1 MNLLSDQKL
10 TLIQISDTHL
20 MDRAD
25 ANFVDMNPEITF
37 HGLMQH
43 IIRTHPR
50 IDAIIH
56 TGDVAQVAVPQT
68 YARYLDY
75 MQHLNIPFYQVP
87 GNHDDL
93 TIFPYPQQ
101 SPISVIELGNWV
113 IILLTSAVSGKVD
126 GHIDEVQLNQL
137 EQLLQKFNNQHIL
150 VGCHHNP
157 LHMHSQ
163 WLDQHRLKNTES
175 LLDILFKYPQVK
187 AVIHGHVHQEFSETL
202 NNIQFLATPST
213 CVQFKPLSQEF
224 ALDDEASPGYRLL
237 VLSSNGEISSE
248 VYRVPALMPKIN
260 RLISGY

>member
-1 MNLLSDQKL
+1 MNLQPDPTL

-20 MDRAD
+20 MDIAD
-25 ANFVDMNPEITF
+25 AHFVEMNPEITF

-43 IIRTHPR
+43 ILDTHPK

-75 MQHLNIPFYQVP
+75 MHGLKVPFYQTP

-93 TIFPYPQQ
+93 SIFPYPQHT
-101 SPISVIELGNWV
+101 PISVIEMGNWV

-126 GHIDEVQLNQL
+126 GHIDETQLQDL
-137 EQLLQKFNNQHIL
+137 EQLLQKFSHRYIL
-150 VGCHHNP
+150 IGCHHNP
-157 LHMHSQ
+157 LLMHSQ

-175 LLDILFKYPQVK
+175 LLDVLFKYPQVK
-187 AVIHGHVHQEFSETL
+187 AVIHGHVHQEFSETRQH
-202 NNIQFLATPST
+202 IQFLATPST

-224 ALDDEASPGYRLL
+224 ALDDQAPGYRLL
-237 VLSSNGEISSE
+237 TLSANGEISSE
-248 VYRVPALMPKIN
+248 VFRIPALMPKIN
-260 RLISGY
+260 QLISGY